1 MFIVHVSTITKV
13 KLHLHY
19 FPNRF
24 HGNRIIGT
32 HQTHFLPSHIFG
44 IGASCHWGEIS
55 RRAGCLRLGIDT
67 TREAKMSSSPSK
79 QVDCFT
85 IPLYMEMVMVEVFAP
100 RHQTAKPFSNLIDLF
115 SVFVSS
121 ISNNRSHYIHLRHN
135 SNFSYHN
142 LSNWMME
149 AWKACQSY
157 LKLGS
162 QGFWSKQQHSPKIC
176 D

>member
-1 MFIVHVSTITKV
+1 MCIQSAIQFFALS
-13 KLHLHY
+13 Y
-19 FPNRF
+19 FWDR
-24 HGNRIIGT
+24 
-32 HQTHFLPSHIFG
+32 G
-44 IGASCHWGEIS
+44 ILSLGVRSPGALGASGSPLE
-55 RRAGCLRLGIDT
+55 IDT

-142 LSNWMME
+142 LSN
-149 AWKACQSY
+149 
-157 LKLGS
+157 
-162 QGFWSKQQHSPKIC
+162 
-176 D
+176 